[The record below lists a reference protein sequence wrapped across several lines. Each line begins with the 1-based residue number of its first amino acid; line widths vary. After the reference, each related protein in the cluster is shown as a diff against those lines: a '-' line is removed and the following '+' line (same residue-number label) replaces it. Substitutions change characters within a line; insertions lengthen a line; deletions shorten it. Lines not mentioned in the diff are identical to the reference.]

1 MDDKCRYQSA
11 SRKDLVKS
19 HRTGAMLLKKLFQYA
34 NKLLSAEPLVLNVLS
49 ASSNFSIMFMHLL
62 HLAGDI
68 YLVFAGIVHQ

>member
-1 MDDKCRYQSA
+1 MINAGTNQHLEKILSNLAEQEPFY
-11 SRKDLVKS
+11 
-19 HRTGAMLLKKLFQYA
+19 LKNLFQYA

-49 ASSNFSIMFMHLL
+49 ASSNLSIMFMHLL